1 MNPVRNFDKAGRKKD
16 ISNGVNIPLLDLKK
30 QYRTIKEEVNK
41 AIQKVLDSQSFIL
54 GEEVSNL
61 EDNIASYCGTK
72 YAIGVN
78 SGTDALILGLKALD
92 IKEEDEVITTPFTF
106 IATAEAIARIRA
118 KPVFVDIDPQ
128 TYNINPVLIEDKI
141 TKKTKAILPVHLYG
155 LCADMDPIL
164 KIARKYNLKVLED
177 CAQAIGSE
185 YKGKKAG
192 SMGDV
197 ATISFYPG
205 KNLGCFGDGGMV
217 VTNDKEICERIKLL
231 RNHGSVRK
239 YYHDVIGYNS
249 RLDNLQ
255 AAVLNVK
262 LSYLDSWINGRI
274 KNAHFFS
281 EKLKKYAVLTPYTP
295 KGYKHSFHLY
305 VLQSKNAVKI
315 TEYLAKNGVDSRT
328 YYPLP
333 LHLQRCFG
341 CLGHKRGDFP
351 ESERLSRESFAI
363 PIYPELKISE
373 KRYIVDKIKHFFDRQ

>member
-1 MNPVRNFDKAGRKKD
+1 MKIPISDLKAQYKLLKKEIDKA
-16 ISNGVNIPLLDLKK
+16 
-30 QYRTIKEEVNK
+30 IK
-41 AIQKVLDSQSFIL
+41 KVLEDQAFIL
-54 GEEVSNL
+54 GKEVEIL
-61 EDNIASYCGTK
+61 EGQISSYCSVK
-72 YAIGVN
+72 YAAGVN
-78 SGTDALILGLKALD
+78 SGTDALILALD
-92 IKEEDEVITTPFTF
+92 TIGVKEKDEVITTPFTF
-106 IATAEAIARIRA
+106 VATAEAIVRIRA

-128 TYNINPVLIEDKI
+128 TYNINPALIEDKI

-164 KIARKYNLKVLED
+164 KIAKKYNLKVLED

-197 ATISFYPG
+197 AVISFYPG

-217 VTNDKEICERIKLL
+217 VTNNKETYERIRLL

-239 YYHDVIGYNS
+239 YYHDVLGYNS

-255 AAVLNVK
+255 AAVLSVK
-262 LSYLDSWINGRI
+262 LSYLDRWINGRI

-281 EKLKKYAVLTPYTP
+281 EALKKCAVLTPYTP
-295 KGYKHSFHLY
+295 EGYKHSFHLY

-315 TEYLAKNGVDSRT
+315 TKYLAKNGIDSRT

-333 LHLQRCFG
+333 LHLQRCFDY
-341 CLGHKRGDFP
+341 LGHRRGDFP

-363 PIYPELKISE
+363 PVYPELKISE
-373 KRYIVDKIKHFFDRQ
+373 ERYIVNKIKHFFDKQ